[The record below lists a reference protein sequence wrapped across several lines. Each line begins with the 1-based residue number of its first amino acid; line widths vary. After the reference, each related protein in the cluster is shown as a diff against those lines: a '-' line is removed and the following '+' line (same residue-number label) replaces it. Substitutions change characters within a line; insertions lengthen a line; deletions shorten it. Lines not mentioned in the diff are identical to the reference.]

1 LSQFLQHFFAPTSW
15 KLKLALEERK
25 PMMPKYLVC
34 LIFTAALLG
43 LSANPTVVHAQTNQ
57 QATEPDQANQPDEKN
72 ESDQAASPEN
82 SDQSDQ
88 GEDSDAEQPG
98 DESDQPPGSDDSGP
112 QDQD

>member
-1 LSQFLQHFFAPTSW
+1 MEAQDV
-15 KLKLALEERK
+15 ALEERK
-25 PMMPKYLVC
+25 PIMPKDLVC
-34 LIFTAALLG
+34 LIFTASLLG
-43 LSANPTVVHAQTNQ
+43 LSANSPVVHAQTNQ

-72 ESDQAASPEN
+72 ESDQAASPDN

-112 QDQD
+112 QDQDR